1 MKPKR
6 SATRRSFLRAV
17 GAGAVAL
24 PFYRLLE
31 DHFAKAYGET
41 LPLRFIGVYH
51 PHGIAAEYFAMQYSG
66 NPFPNGPVSTTPE
79 ARSTTA
85 PSTRRST
92 RQRADRP
99 ASSWRAARR

>member
-1 MKPKR
+1 VKKR
-6 SATRRSFLRAV
+6 SASRRSFLRAV

-51 PHGIAAEYFAMQYSG
+51 PHGIAAELFAMQYAGNFPSG
-66 NPFPNGPVSTTPE
+66 TP
-79 ARSTTA
+79 
-85 PSTRRST
+85 
-92 RQRADRP
+92 
-99 ASSWRAARR
+99 